1 VRWFPQFLKTF
12 AVLADTNELSG
23 IVLSRDPAGERFL
36 RIRIFDQVLG
46 LKAALF
52 SLPGKSTQKSIPPDL
67 FDDVNCLLNP
77 NHTQLSIPFVTDFQ
91 RAFSYRALAIDPL
104 IFLTASQIARFY
116 LINGDHLL
124 EPAPRLKLLRSSLDS
139 FQRAQVPQVVLLK
152 LLYCFARDE
161 GLPVRE
167 SWLAGLPRRL
177 SLHAQEVLGLPV
189 DRAMIELSV
198 INEILESLRNWMNSE
213 TELRVE

>member
-1 VRWFPQFLKTF
+1 MRWFPQFLKTF

-91 RAFSYRALAIDPL
+91 RVFSYRALAIDPL
-104 IFLTASQIARFY
+104 IFLTASQIAGFILSMETTFLNQLPFKIVVHRLIHFSGHRFPSCSA
-116 LINGDHLL
+116 
-124 EPAPRLKLLRSSLDS
+124 EA
-139 FQRAQVPQVVLLK
+139 VVLF
-152 LLYCFARDE
+152 CEDE

-189 DRAMIELSV
+189 DRAMIEL
-198 INEILESLRNWMNSE
+198 R
-213 TELRVE
+213 